1 MGEVQGRSW
10 QIAGHWARIAATYRS
25 WILGFPI
32 LFVLFFGVVPL
43 GLTLMVSFWERQGFW
58 VRPELTLRFYAEF
71 FSGVRLFVLQRSLV
85 VAALVAVLGL
95 ILAYP
100 IAYFLAKHVPMRT
113 ARIVLLLIA
122 VPFVVNY
129 IIRNFSWVYLL
140 GRTGPV
146 NGLLREL
153 GFVNRPVDWLLFG
166 DFSLLI
172 GLLTSYMPLMIY
184 PLWLA
189 IAGIDRQLVEASWSL
204 GANPRMTFVR
214 VTLPLSMP
222 GIFVAAIFGFV
233 GSFGESAVPVILGG
247 AGYQLMGNAITS
259 ALNTLN
265 YPLAA
270 AMSSVV
276 LAVMLIFLV
285 VWYLSFDA
293 RSLLGKIVEWRM

>member
-1 MGEVQGRSW
+1 MRF
-10 QIAGHWARIAATYRS
+10 AATYRY

-32 LFVLFFGVVPL
+32 LFVFIFIVVPL
-43 GLTLMVSFWERQGFW
+43 VIVFLVSFWERQEFW
-58 VRPELTLRFYAEF
+58 VRPGFTLRFYKEF
-71 FSGVRLFVLQRSLV
+71 FSGAWLFVLQRSLV
-85 VAALVAVLGL
+85 VAALVAILGL
-95 ILAYP
+95 TLAYP
-100 IAYFLAKHVPMRT
+100 IAYFLARHVNSRT
-113 ARIVLLLIA
+113 ARLVLLLVA

-140 GRTGPV
+140 SRTGPV
-146 NGLLREL
+146 NSFLMGL
-153 GFVNRPVDWLLFG
+153 GITDRPVDWLLFS
-166 DFSLLI
+166 DFSLFV

-204 GANPRMTFVR
+204 GASPRTTFLR

-222 GIFVAAIFGFV
+222 GVFVAVIFGFV

-259 ALNTLN
+259 VLNTLN

-276 LAVMLIFLV
+276 LVVMLAFMLI
-285 VWYLSFDA
+285 WYLSFDA